1 MGKKDSRRKYISK
14 VIKKKQEASKKRRLE
29 QGKQKRKQLRSK
41 MTDAD
46 TIFKAAKKAER
57 RGFLK
62 KSLDFYKHANL
73 VDEQPA
79 YLSNIIRINFQMDQF
94 DEVCKVS
101 FKYYYNR
108 IGWHRIEKY
117 SLESL
122 KFSCDC

>member
-79 YLSNIIRINFQMDQF
+79 YLSNIIRVNFQMDQF

-101 FKYYYNR
+101 FNYYYNR
-108 IGWHRIEKY
+108 IGWHRIK
-117 SLESL
+117 SNV
-122 KFSCDC
+122 